1 MTDKTQQLLIGLIHK
16 KCLFLEDSIIVKY
29 IVWHLCHAPSRHRS
43 DMGGLKGITHS
54 IDCMVM
60 TDTMLQMTMY
70 CKIDFCPERF
80 ARMTC
85 LTAAAASQ
93 TFLSK
98 K

>member
-1 MTDKTQQLLIGLIHK
+1 
-16 KCLFLEDSIIVKY
+16 
-29 IVWHLCHAPSRHRS
+29 
-43 DMGGLKGITHS
+43 MGGLKGITHS

-70 CKIDFCPERF
+70 RKIDFCPERF

-98 K
+98 N